1 MTESGPVW
9 HGGGAKESDLL
20 ASCYFNS
27 LKVAMENG
35 IRTVA
40 FPSISTGVYGYPVDK
55 AARVAVG
62 TVKRFLDEF
71 PDKIDVV
78 EWVLFD
84 DRTFAAYEEEI
95 DRLYRE

>member
-1 MTESGPVW
+1 
-9 HGGGAKESDLL
+9 
-20 ASCYFNS
+20 
-27 LKVAMENG
+27 MENG